1 MANEKNLK
9 PLNTRTKE
17 EQREIS
23 KKGGI
28 ASGKSRREKKSMKVQ
43 LETIMSL
50 PLLWLIQGRRWWIRN
65 ERMLIHRIILKVQST
80 WADTNYSLLQPRFI
94 PSADSRLSHF
104 LIEEL
109 YLINYKHSSVSFPDC
124 RFKIPSPRTNAPC
137 PVDRK
142 MALKV
147 VGRFLKIL

>member
-50 PLLWLIQGRRWWIRN
+50 PLL
-65 ERMLIHRIILKVQST
+65 
-80 WADTNYSLLQPRFI
+80 
-94 PSADSRLSHF
+94 
-104 LIEEL
+104 
-109 YLINYKHSSVSFPDC
+109 
-124 RFKIPSPRTNAPC
+124 
-137 PVDRK
+137 
-142 MALKV
+142 
-147 VGRFLKIL
+147 